1 MGTQVLSASRSDTK
15 PNYVLSTVAAGSFVS
30 ADGNFYLFVGA
41 TVATQLNAKTGQR
54 MCMQALRELG
64 WPDSQISGDAVWA
77 SYETDTNTLA
87 TGSGVDPTLTE
98 NMVAI
103 VVASGFN
110 DPAVSNSAQSQRTFE
125 RWLEDVAKVS

>member
-30 ADGNFYLFVGA
+30 ADGNFYMFVGS

-64 WPDSQISGDAVWA
+64 WPDTEISGDPTWA
-77 SYETDTNTLA
+77 SYETVTNTLA
-87 TGSGVDPTLTE
+87 TGDTVDPTLTE

-103 VVASGFN
+103 IVASGYA
-110 DPAVSNSAQSQRTFE
+110 PAGLSLSAQSKRTFE
-125 RWLEDVAKVS
+125 LILEDVLKVA